1 MAVFRI
7 VQVGDPVL
15 REKARPVMKI
25 TPAVLRLIDD
35 MTETM
40 HSASG
45 LGLAAPQV
53 GVPKRVIVVDA
64 GHGLHELINP
74 EILTA
79 KGNVT
84 DREGCLSLPG
94 IWGEVRRASYVKV
107 RAMNRHG
114 ETVEIDAKDYFARAL
129 QHEIDHL
136 DGVLFIDRALKIVRD
151 EG

>member
-1 MAVFRI
+1 MAVFKI

-15 REKARPVMKI
+15 REKARPVTKI
-25 TPAVLRLIDD
+25 TGAVLRLIDD

-64 GHGLHELINP
+64 GQGLYQLINP
-74 EILTA
+74 EIIAA

-94 IWGEVRRASYVKV
+94 IWGEVRRASYVRV

-114 ETVEIDAKDYFARAL
+114 ETVEVDAKDVFARAL